1 MRTLHFL
8 FSIVLAAAV
17 TAACAPENLPGTEP
31 DGLDVNLE
39 IQAETTLA
47 QDATTIEF
55 KCLSAIF

>member
-17 TAACAPENLPGTEP
+17 TAACAPANLPGTEP

-47 QDATTIEF
+47 QAATTI
-55 KCLSAIF
+55 